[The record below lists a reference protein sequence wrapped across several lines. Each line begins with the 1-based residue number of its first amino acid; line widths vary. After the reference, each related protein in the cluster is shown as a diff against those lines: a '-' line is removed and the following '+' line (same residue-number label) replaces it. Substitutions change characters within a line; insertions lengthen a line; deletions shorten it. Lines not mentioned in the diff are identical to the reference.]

1 MEIRPFRCDLI
12 HWQTE
17 VAHRKLQSS
26 SISFQASEKY
36 SSKIVTWHRIDIDQK
51 KEREREWESFGRS
64 RLSIRC
70 SSSLIL
76 GTVDILHLV
85 AAPCELTI
93 FWLYGI
99 RAKSMRSTLS
109 RA

>member
-51 KEREREWESFGRS
+51 KERERMRVIWTVTLEHSLLIILDFGH
-64 RLSIRC
+64 C
-70 SSSLIL
+70 
-76 GTVDILHLV
+76 
-85 AAPCELTI
+85 
-93 FWLYGI
+93 
-99 RAKSMRSTLS
+99 
-109 RA
+109 